1 MKNYYQVL
9 GLNEDATQDEIKST
23 YKKYVVKFHPDKHN
37 GDSFFKERL
46 QEIQEAYEHLIKGD
60 NCSYNDAPQIVSFN
74 LSSDEVIIKSKVTI
88 SWETRFASHIYISV
102 KTTNGIET
110 YDNLSSK
117 GEMIITPYSQDM
129 NVGLTITAKNNI
141 SEAVSNKLLHLKYP
155 PNQYNDSIGY
165 KLIMWTIVI
174 IGIMGIVGIIFNL

>member
-9 GLNEDATQDEIKST
+9 GLNENATQDEIRSA

-37 GDSFFKERL
+37 GDSFFKERF

-60 NCSYNDAPQIVSFN
+60 DYFYNDAPQIIDFK
-74 LSSDEVIIKSKVTI
+74 LSSDEVIIKDKVTV
-88 SWETRFASHIYISV
+88 SWETRFASHIYISI

-110 YDNLSSK
+110 YDNLHSK
-117 GEMIITPYSQDM
+117 GEITITPYSKDM
-129 NVGLTITAKNNI
+129 NVGLTITAQNNI

-155 PNQYNDSIGY
+155 PNQYDDSIGY
-165 KLIMWTIVI
+165 KLIMWVIMI
-174 IGIMGIVGIIFNL
+174 IGIIGTMCIIFNN

>member
-1 MKNYYQVL
+1 MKNYYQIL
-9 GLNEDATQDEIKST
+9 GLEEGATLDEIKAA
-23 YKKYVVKFHPDKHN
+23 YKEYVVKLHPDKHN
-37 GDSFFKERL
+37 GDSFFTERF

-60 NCSYNDAPQIVSFN
+60 NCLYNNAPQIVRFN
-74 LSSDEVIIKSKVTI
+74 LSSDEVIVKSKVTV
-88 SWETRFASHIYISV
+88 SWETRFASHIYISI

-165 KLIMWTIVI
+165 KLIMWVIVI
-174 IGIMGIVGIIFNL
+174 IVIIGIVGIIFNH